1 MPINENL
8 AKLILRA
15 TVGGLMIFHGVYKLI
30 NGHDFI
36 RSKLIDSGLPEFL
49 TYGVPVGEI
58 LAPALIIL
66 GYKTRLSALVV
77 AFTMVMSIF
86 LVFSDKLFSLNQNGG
101 IAYELNLFFL
111 MASIAIYFQGP
122 GQYALSPKV
131 SAID

>member
-1 MPINENL
+1 M
-8 AKLILRA
+8 
-15 TVGGLMIFHGVYKLI
+15 LI
-30 NGHDFI
+30 N
-36 RSKLIDSGLPEFL
+36 
-49 TYGVPVGEI
+49 EI

-111 MASIAIYFQGP
+111 MASIAIYFQSL

>member
-1 MPINENL
+1 MHVNDNL
-8 AKLILRA
+8 AKLILRV
-15 TVGGLMIFHGVYKLI
+15 TVGGLMFFHGIHKVI

-36 RSKLIDSGLPEFL
+36 RSKLVESGLPEFL
-49 TYGVPVGEI
+49 SYGVPVGEV
-58 LAPALIIL
+58 LAPALLII

-86 LVFSDKLFSLNQNGG
+86 LVFSSKIFSLNQNGG

-122 GQYALSPKV
+122 GKYALSPKV